1 MPTNDRHGPKNS
13 CSIFDHILYKFVY
26 GTTTEFYYRSIIA
39 FHATNKT
46 RILHTPLLY
55 ICFVF

>member
-26 GTTTEFYYRSIIA
+26 GTTTEFYYRLPRY
-39 FHATNKT
+39 KQT
-46 RILHTPLLY
+46 RIVHTPLLY